1 MKYLSYRIRRNGFEF
16 VKKNNIN
23 YKSIYQQI
31 KHDLR
36 IENIENGYL
45 KNDNENVYM
54 FEKDLLSDKD
64 LNENYL
70 KDLWKN
76 CENDYKKH
84 NNKKL
89 DYRTKPF
96 LTHILSFEN
105 SFMLDIKKTRELQ
118 NYLKE
123 FVLQEFGNFITI
135 VGHRDETSLHFH
147 ITTLNYNLNNHKT
160 IGRNLDTSLLQDK
173 ISNFLKEKEVDYG
186 HQRGLKKDLTKS
198 KHRELLE
205 NRKEGLKVLKNE
217 YNELFLE
224 YKKLVNVLKN
234 KINEILEIKNDKR
247 TTKKLEKILK
257 SVNKNLEEIEIDE
270 IKELI
275 TKINKSILTTNKVQ
289 NAIKKL

>member
-1 MKYLSYRIRRNGFEF
+1 VKYLSYRIRRNGFEF